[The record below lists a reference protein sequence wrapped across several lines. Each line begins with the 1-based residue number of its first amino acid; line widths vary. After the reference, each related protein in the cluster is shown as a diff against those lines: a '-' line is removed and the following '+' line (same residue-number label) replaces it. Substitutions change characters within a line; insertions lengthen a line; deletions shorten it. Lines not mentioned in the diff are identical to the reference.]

1 MRATARKQWYSEGQ
15 AAAFATG
22 VQMSIDMAALSAA
35 DFTPRLNEQFRIVTP
50 GGPLDL
56 KLIEVRDLGVALRKG
71 GAFALTFLSPPGPFL
86 QQATYPLENSA
97 LGTLDLFIVPLG
109 PKDGRNSYEAVFT

>member
-1 MRATARKQWYSEGQ
+1 MRATVRKQWYSEGH

-35 DFTPRLNEQFRIVTP
+35 DFKPRLNEQFRIATP

-56 KLIEVRDLGVALRKG
+56 KLVEVRELGVALRKG

-86 QQATYPLENSA
+86 PQAIYPLENPA
-97 LGTLDLFIVPLG
+97 LGTLELFLVPLG
-109 PKDGRNSYEAVFT
+109 PKDGGNSYEAVFT